1 MERPA
6 IARCGSPAQGQLA
19 VFERPIHAGGE
30 CRVISPWRF
39 DASAETFSRVPFAK
53 GDCEMGMY
61 EIAEGK
67 GIAKKLH
74 ALVRI
79 GRLSQPGFRGEVEGG
94 APEEASP
101 PQRERGDPTPFL
113 VGHRGDTG
121 KVGGAPIAQVGLRP
135 ELFGQFSESLDCAG
149 CPRQAE

>member
-6 IARCGSPAQGQLA
+6 IACGDRAAQGQLA

-30 CRVISPWRF
+30 CRVISPRRF
-39 DASAETFSRVPFAK
+39 DASAETLSRVPFAK
-53 GDCEMGMY
+53 GDREMGMY
-61 EIAEGK
+61 EIAKGK

-79 GRLSQPGFRGEVEGG
+79 GRLSPPGFRGEVEGG

-101 PQRERGDPTPFL
+101 PQRERGDPAPFL
-113 VGHRGDTG
+113 AGYWGDTR
-121 KVGGAPIAQVGLRP
+121 KVGGLPIAEFGFRP
-135 ELFGQFSESLDCAG
+135 EPFGQFSESLDRAG

>member
-1 MERPA
+1 MERPP
-6 IARCGSPAQGQLA
+6 IARRDRTAQGQLA
-19 VFERPIHAGGE
+19 VFERPIHAGGK
-30 CRVISPWRF
+30 CRVISPRRF
-39 DASAETFSRVPFAK
+39 DASAETLSRVPFAK

-79 GRLSQPGFRGEVEGG
+79 GRLSQPRFRGEVEGG

-113 VGHRGDTG
+113 AGHWGDTG

-135 ELFGQFSESLDCAG
+135 EPFGRFSESLDRAG
-149 CPRQAE
+149 CPSQPE